1 MAIAIGA
8 VRRLTRNPATP
19 NATNS
24 IAELVAASAPFARTR
39 SLRSTTVG
47 R

>member
-8 VRRLTRNPATP
+8 VSRLTRKPATP

-24 IAELVAASAPFARTR
+24 IAELVAASAPFARTS
-39 SLRSTTVG
+39 SLRPTTEG

>member
-8 VRRLTRNPATP
+8 VRRLTRNPAMP
-19 NATNS
+19 KAANS
-24 IAELVAASAPFARTR
+24 IAELVAASAPLARTR
-39 SLRSTTVG
+39 SGRPTTVG